1 MVARLL
7 AWLHW
12 DLDPHTT
19 IPPQV
24 NLSTPA
30 HNFCM
35 KKLFLLLLIVPV
47 LAIAQPKQRP
57 GVTYDAVIT
66 RVIDGDTVAFQ
77 ADFLPAPLKKELS
90 IRVFGVDTP
99 EKGFRAQCPSEAQ
112 RGEAASAFTKQ
123 VIVQATQRQIVIID
137 WDKYGG
143 RVLGDVLLNGESLRQ
158 LLIANGFARE
168 YYGEAKQS
176 WCN

>member
-1 MVARLL
+1 
-7 AWLHW
+7 
-12 DLDPHTT
+12 
-19 IPPQV
+19 
-24 NLSTPA
+24 
-30 HNFCM
+30 M
-35 KKLFLLLLIVPV
+35 KKLLLLLLVVPV
-47 LAIAQPKQRP
+47 LVLAQSKQKP

-90 IRVFGVDTP
+90 IRVYGVDTP

-123 VIVQATQRQIVIID
+123 LIANSQLRQVVLMD

-143 RVLGDVLLNGESLRQ
+143 RVLGDVILNGVSLRQ
-158 LLIANGFARE
+158 QLIANGFARE
-168 YYGEAKQS
+168 YYGEAKTS
-176 WCN
+176 WCQ

>member
-1 MVARLL
+1 
-7 AWLHW
+7 
-12 DLDPHTT
+12 
-19 IPPQV
+19 
-24 NLSTPA
+24 
-30 HNFCM
+30 M
-35 KKLFLLLLIVPV
+35 KKLTRYFIISLLMGTFAS
-47 LAIAQPKQRP
+47 LALAQGKQKE

-77 ADFLPAPLKKELS
+77 ANFLPDPLKKELS

-99 EKGFRAQCPSEAQ
+99 EKGFRAQCESENV
-112 RGEAASAFTKQ
+112 RGQAATAFTKAQINAATKRQ
-123 VIVQATQRQIVIID
+123 VVLMD

-143 RVLGDVLLNGESLRQ
+143 RVLGDILLDGKSLRQ
-158 LLIANGFARE
+158 MLIQNGYARE

>member
-1 MVARLL
+1 
-7 AWLHW
+7 
-12 DLDPHTT
+12 
-19 IPPQV
+19 
-24 NLSTPA
+24 
-30 HNFCM
+30 M
-35 KKLFLLLLIVPV
+35 KKLLILLLLVPC

-57 GVTYDAVIT
+57 SVTYDAVIT

-99 EKGFRAQCPSEAQ
+99 EKGFRAQCASEDQ
-112 RGEAASAFTKQ
+112 RGQAATAFTKQ
-123 VIVQATQRQIVIID
+123 AIANAQKRQIILMD

-143 RVLGDVLLNGESLRQ
+143 RVLGDVILNGQSLRAM
-158 LLIANGFARE
+158 LIANGFARE
-168 YYGEAKQS
+168 YYGEAKTS

>member
-1 MVARLL
+1 M
-7 AWLHW
+7 
-12 DLDPHTT
+12 
-19 IPPQV
+19 
-24 NLSTPA
+24 
-30 HNFCM
+30 
-35 KKLFLLLLIVPV
+35 
-47 LAIAQPKQRP
+47 
-57 GVTYDAVIT
+57 
-66 RVIDGDTVAFQ
+66 AFQ

-123 VIVQATQRQIVIID
+123 AVAASTQRQIVLID

-143 RVLGDVLLNGESLRQ
+143 RVLGDVLLDGKSLRQ
-158 LLIANGFARE
+158 MLITKGFARE